1 MYSKTKNIKF
11 IYLFILFYFLSNFQI
26 ELIAQQLDN
35 IKINH
40 FSSENVKLEKGLS
53 QNWIYSIVQDS
64 NGYMWFG
71 TWDGLNKYDGYNFTI
86 YNIENGLSNQTINT
100 LFEDSH
106 GVLWIG
112 TENGLNKLDRNS
124 QTFKQY
130 KHNPND
136 TNSISDNRI
145 TSIIEDNNG
154 FLWFGTR
161 AGLNRFDR
169 QTEKFYPYMHNVK
182 NQFGLRS
189 NRIYQIC
196 QDDRGFIWIAT
207 YYGLVKL
214 DLKSQKSIRYYH
226 KPDDPKS
233 LSGNLIWAVFQDKQG
248 DLWIGTNNGLNKYN
262 YNDNS
267 FIHYKHDPENKK
279 SLSNNCVRYLF
290 EDSYGLFWV
299 GTIGGGLNLF
309 NREIGEFIHYKN
321 VLNNTKSISN
331 NNIYCIY
338 EDVAGA
344 IWLGTFQGVNKLDR
358 NSNIFNHYYQTSNSN
373 KSLNSNIIWSICEKI
388 PGVFWIATN
397 NGINIFD
404 RNTGKFNF
412 ITNIHGKENS
422 LINNNVRCI
431 YFDKQDN
438 LWIGTYGFGLDKY
451 EIKKDK
457 FTHYRRDI
465 NNINSISSNYI
476 NSIFEDTNGYIWFAT
491 GNGLSKFDPN
501 TNKFKVYRHSPED
514 INSISSNRV
523 TSVNE
528 DKQGVL
534 WITTLDGLNK
544 FDIEKEI
551 FTRYKHDTKNEKS
564 ISNSYIFSI
573 YEDKTGIFWVGTS
586 GGGLN
591 RFNKATGEF
600 KAYTKKDG
608 LANNVVYSILEDENG
623 NLWLSTNGGLSKFN
637 IKDEHFV
644 NYDVKDGIQS
654 NEFNIGAFY
663 KSNTGEM
670 FFGGMNGFNSFY
682 PKDIKTNLN
691 KPTIVITAFKKFNE
705 IQPREYFNGDT
716 IRLNY
721 NDNFFSFEFSAL
733 DFTNPSKNKYKYK
746 LDNVD
751 KNWIDV
757 DAKNRT
763 AQYKNVKPGT
773 YVFRVKG
780 SNNDGIWN
788 KKDIALTIIIVPPW
802 WETWVFRIFFGL
814 FIIAIVW
821 FLIYRRIKNF
831 RKKHE
836 VEKKMFIIEKQVFDL
851 EQKAL
856 RLQMNPHFIFNSLN
870 SIQSFILTNDTKT
883 AINYLAKFSQLMRLN
898 LSNSINKFIPLKNE
912 LKALT
917 YYMDIEKLR
926 FDNKFSYKISVDPG
940 IDEEFIEIPPM
951 IVQPYVE
958 NAIIHGLVKKPS
970 KGKIN
975 IDFKLTNHKILCTVL
990 DNGIGR
996 KKAMQIVEESGIK
1009 RKSRGMLITQARL
1022 EILNRNTGEEY
1033 SVNIT
1038 DLKDKKG
1045 NASGTKVNIILPYKE
1060 I

>member
-1 MYSKTKNIKF
+1 MKDPSF
-11 IYLFILFYFLSNFQI
+11 CCLL
-26 ELIAQQLDN
+26 
-35 IKINH
+35 
-40 FSSENVKLEKGLS
+40 
-53 QNWIYSIVQDS
+53 
-64 NGYMWFG
+64 
-71 TWDGLNKYDGYNFTI
+71 
-86 YNIENGLSNQTINT
+86 
-100 LFEDSH
+100 
-106 GVLWIG
+106 
-112 TENGLNKLDRNS
+112 
-124 QTFKQY
+124 
-130 KHNPND
+130 
-136 TNSISDNRI
+136 
-145 TSIIEDNNG
+145 
-154 FLWFGTR
+154 
-161 AGLNRFDR
+161 
-169 QTEKFYPYMHNVK
+169 
-182 NQFGLRS
+182 
-189 NRIYQIC
+189 
-196 QDDRGFIWIAT
+196 
-207 YYGLVKL
+207 
-214 DLKSQKSIRYYH
+214 QKSM
-226 KPDDPKS
+226 KVLPGKEP
-233 LSGNLIWAVFQDKQG
+233 AVGWFKG
-248 DLWIGTNNGLNKYN
+248 FA
-262 YNDNS
+262 NS
-267 FIHYKHDPENKK
+267 FRIFRQVCYQSREVWRIGK
-279 SLSNNCVRYLF
+279 SESPSVYPWRYEKTF
-290 EDSYGLFWV
+290 QCKPQYRD
-299 GTIGGGLNLF
+299 
-309 NREIGEFIHYKN
+309 
-321 VLNNTKSISN
+321 
-331 NNIYCIY
+331 
-338 EDVAGA
+338 
-344 IWLGTFQGVNKLDR
+344 FQGVNKLDR

-705 IQPREYFNGDT
+705 IQPREYINGVT
-716 IRLNY
+716 I
-721 NDNFFSFEFSAL
+721 
-733 DFTNPSKNKYKYK
+733 
-746 LDNVD
+746 
-751 KNWIDV
+751 
-757 DAKNRT
+757 
-763 AQYKNVKPGT
+763 
-773 YVFRVKG
+773 
-780 SNNDGIWN
+780 
-788 KKDIALTIIIVPPW
+788 
-802 WETWVFRIFFGL
+802 
-814 FIIAIVW
+814 
-821 FLIYRRIKNF
+821 
-831 RKKHE
+831 
-836 VEKKMFIIEKQVFDL
+836 
-851 EQKAL
+851 
-856 RLQMNPHFIFNSLN
+856 SLN
-870 SIQSFILTNDTKT
+870 
-883 AINYLAKFSQLMRLN
+883 
-898 LSNSINKFIPLKNE
+898 
-912 LKALT
+912 
-917 YYMDIEKLR
+917 
-926 FDNKFSYKISVDPG
+926 
-940 IDEEFIEIPPM
+940 
-951 IVQPYVE
+951 
-958 NAIIHGLVKKPS
+958 
-970 KGKIN
+970 
-975 IDFKLTNHKILCTVL
+975 
-990 DNGIGR
+990 
-996 KKAMQIVEESGIK
+996 
-1009 RKSRGMLITQARL
+1009 
-1022 EILNRNTGEEY
+1022 
-1033 SVNIT
+1033 
-1038 DLKDKKG
+1038 
-1045 NASGTKVNIILPYKE
+1045 
-1060 I
+1060 